1 MPNLY
6 IRYGDIVLHDDD
18 VDELDFTDAP
28 GRVAVTGR
36 LSAPKPAAS
45 AGAGLLD
52 LLAGARKAQTQKIV
66 DEKRRELDDDV
77 KIPQHAA
84 EVTDND

>member
-1 MPNLY
+1 VPNLY

-36 LSAPKPAAS
+36 LSEPKPAA

-52 LLAGARKAQTQKIV
+52 LLAGARKAQTRQIV
-66 DEKRRELDDDV
+66 EDKRRELDNEI
-77 KIPQHAA
+77 KAPQHAA